1 MTIYTA
7 AHKLGC
13 PNPLW
18 INPKDLPAVTAYCR
32 RNEEYL
38 SVLFD
43 VAEPQSCFRNACRRD
58 GDPCWQDSC
67 VEIFV
72 ACGGAEKNYIN
83 IETNAA
89 GISLGQIG
97 ASRGERRNFSPSE
110 YACLRRDAA
119 VSPAID
125 ARGFVRW
132 ALQIDIPAGL
142 LQLSAYDPVVGNLYK
157 CASCAQT
164 PHYLARFPVTT
175 SATPDFHRPECFK
188 NLFL

>member
-13 PNPLW
+13 PNARW
-18 INPKDLPAVTAYCR
+18 NNPKDLPSVTAYCR
-32 RNEEYL
+32 RNEAYL

-43 VAEPQSCFRNACRRD
+43 VAEPQNCFRNVCRRD

-67 VEIFV
+67 VEVFV
-72 ACGGAEKNYIN
+72 ACGDGKNYIN

-89 GISLGQIG
+89 GTCLGQIG
-97 ASRGERRNFSPSE
+97 ASRSDRRDFSPAE
-110 YACLRRDAA
+110 YARLRRDAA
-119 VSPAID
+119 VSPSID

-132 ALQIDIPAGL
+132 ALQIDIPADL
-142 LQLSAYDPVVGNLYK
+142 LHLSEYGSVVGNLYK

-175 SATPDFHRPECFK
+175 SAAPDFHRPECFK